1 MKRLMPAALIFAA
14 VATAAAAQDLQHEG
28 EVLLQ
33 QNCARCHAIGQDD
46 ASPLAKAPPF
56 RDIAKRYNPEE
67 LEEALAEGIVT
78 GHAEM
83 PEFQFDPDQITAI
96 VEYLDALGNR

>member
-1 MKRLMPAALIFAA
+1 MMRFLPALLVAA
-14 VATAAAAQDLQHEG
+14 VLAAGASAQEPQQDG
-28 EVLLQ
+28 EQLLE

-46 ASPLAKAPPF
+46 ASLLAAAPPF
-56 RDIAKRYNPEE
+56 REVARHYNPEE

-78 GHAEM
+78 GHEEM
-83 PEFQFDPDQITAI
+83 PEFQFEPEQIAAI